1 MDFFRQQD
9 TARGNT
15 AWLIIL
21 FMLGVVCMIALVHG
35 TVAVCYAYLQEEYY
49 HEVYLATGRYVEVDL
64 VAVLLDRQLA
74 LYTSGATVGLI
85 LLGSLFK
92 IIQLASGGKAVAEA
106 MGAMP
111 VKPNSRDP
119 HERRLINVVEEMALA
134 AGTPV
139 PAIYIMHEE
148 QGINAFAAGY
158 SASDAVV
165 AVTYGTMTRLT
176 RDELQGVV
184 AHEFSHIVNGDMRIN
199 IHLMGLLHGI
209 LLVALL
215 GEVLMRSGAR
225 ISGRS
230 RLVLFVGG
238 WMLLTIGYLGLFFGR
253 LIKAAV
259 SREREYLADAAAVQ
273 FTRNPAG
280 LAGALKKIG
289 GYSRGSELE
298 RPNAEFASH
307 LFFASGLLSLFSTHP
322 PLEER
327 ILRIEP
333 DWDEEF
339 EILPDKYMDS
349 AKDAG
354 PAPALAGAIPEA
366 PETVHIERYSS
377 FGAPDDTETVDAPET
392 ATLGEPATAAE
403 PVSPGLAK
411 AGALLEVPETVH
423 VERYSCFGA
432 PDVAETVEVAESAA
446 FTEPAVAAEPV
457 SPGPAGAES
466 ETCAPPKAHVDF
478 ERTLLLTLP
487 DEILTAVQQPDG
499 AQAVTYSL
507 IVSHNMGMWQSHLG
521 MLKESAGADALKA
534 MDQVFKPVAELDR
547 RCHLPLIALCAAS
560 LRGLSE
566 DRQSAFRQTL
576 DALIHCDK
584 TVSPFEFALQRVLR
598 HKMGWDSNAGA
609 SADSS
614 SQPLGNHVRE
624 TGLLLSALACAGQN
638 DPAQAEAAYQAGARM
653 LEVESVPAP
662 IPAGEIDFAQVGV
675 ALDQL
680 ERLAPAD
687 KEVLIAA
694 CAATTAPASGVTPE
708 HGELLRAI
716 CDSLD
721 VPMPASLSE
730 GKPAGAMA
738 VA

>member
-1 MDFFRQQD
+1 MDFFGQQD
-9 TARGNT
+9 TARSNT

-49 HEVYLATGRYVEVDL
+49 HEVYLATGKYVEVDL
-64 VAVLLDRQLA
+64 VAVLLDWNLA
-74 LYTSGATVGLI
+74 LYTSGATLGLI

-92 IIQLASGGKAVAEA
+92 IIQLGSGGKAVAEA

-139 PAIYIMHEE
+139 PGIYIMHEE

-158 SASDAVV
+158 SSSDAVV
-165 AVTYGTMTRLT
+165 AVTYGTMTRLN

-215 GEVLMRSGAR
+215 GEILMRTGGRTSD
-225 ISGRS
+225 RS

-238 WMLLTIGYLGLFFGR
+238 WMLLTTGYLGLFFGR
-253 LIKAAV
+253 MIKAAV

-289 GYSRGSELE
+289 GYSRGSEVE

-307 LFFASGLLSLFSTHP
+307 LFFASGIASLFSTHP
-322 PLEER
+322 PLGER
-327 ILRIEP
+327 ILRIDP
-333 DWDEEF
+333 DWDEEY

-354 PAPALAGAIPEA
+354 PAPALAGAIPE
-366 PETVHIERYSS
+366 
-377 FGAPDDTETVDAPET
+377 
-392 ATLGEPATAAE
+392 
-403 PVSPGLAK
+403 
-411 AGALLEVPETVH
+411 VPETVH
-423 VERYSCFGA
+423 VERYSSFGA
-432 PDVAETVEVAESAA
+432 PDVAESVDVAETAA
-446 FTEPAVAAEPV
+446 LGEPAMVTEPV
-457 SPGPAGAES
+457 SPGPAETES
-466 ETCAPPKAHVDF
+466 ETAAPPGAPVDF

-507 IVSHNMGMWQSHLG
+507 IVGHNMGMWQKHLG
-521 MLKESAGADALKA
+521 MLKESAGVDALKA
-534 MDQVFKPVAELDR
+534 MDQVFKPVTELDR

-576 DALIHCDK
+576 DALILCDK
-584 TVSPFEFALQRVLR
+584 AVSPFEFALQRVLR
-598 HKMGWDSNAGA
+598 HKMGWDRNAGA
-609 SADSS
+609 SADSG
-614 SQPLGNHVRE
+614 SQPLSGHVRE
-624 TGLLLSALACAGQN
+624 ASLLLSALACAGQD
-638 DPAQAEAAYQAGARM
+638 DPDRAEAAYRAGARM
-653 LEVESVPAP
+653 LEVESVPDP
-662 IPAGEIDFAQVGV
+662 IPAGEIDFAQVGA

-687 KEVLIAA
+687 KKVLIAA
-694 CAATTAPASGVTPE
+694 CAATAAPDGRATLD
-708 HGELLRAI
+708 HGEILRAI

-721 VPMPASLSE
+721 VPMPASLPD
-730 GKPAGAMA
+730 GKPAGAKA

>member
-1 MDFFRQQD
+1 MDFFGQQD
-9 TARGNT
+9 TARSNT

-49 HEVYLATGRYVEVDL
+49 HEVHLATGKYVEVDL
-64 VAVLLDRQLA
+64 VAVLLDWELA
-74 LYTSGATVGLI
+74 LYTSGATLGLI

-92 IIQLASGGKAVAEA
+92 IIQLGSGGKAVAEA

-119 HERRLINVVEEMALA
+119 HERRLINVVEEMAIA

-139 PAIYIMHEE
+139 PGIYIMHEE

-158 SASDAVV
+158 SSSDAVV
-165 AVTYGTMTRLT
+165 AVTYGTMTRLN
-176 RDELQGVV
+176 REELQGVV

-215 GEVLMRSGAR
+215 GEVLMRTGPRTSG
-225 ISGRS
+225 GS

-238 WMLLTIGYLGLFFGR
+238 WMLLTTGYMGLFFGR

-289 GYSRGSELE
+289 GYSRGSEVE

-307 LFFASGLLSLFSTHP
+307 LFFASGIASLFSTHP

-333 DWDEEF
+333 DWDEEY

-354 PAPALAGAIPEA
+354 PAPALAGAIPEV
-366 PETVHIERYSS
+366 PDTVHVERYSS
-377 FGAPDDTETVDAPET
+377 FGAPD
-392 ATLGEPATAAE
+392 
-403 PVSPGLAK
+403 
-411 AGALLEVPETVH
+411 
-423 VERYSCFGA
+423 
-432 PDVAETVEVAESAA
+432 VAETVDVAESAA

-457 SPGPAGAES
+457 SPGLARAGALLEVPETVHVERYSSFGAPDVAESAITAEPVSPDPAGAES
-466 ETCAPPKAHVDF
+466 ETGAPPKAHVDF

-507 IVSHNMGMWQSHLG
+507 IVSHNMGMWQTHLG
-521 MLKESAGADALKA
+521 KLKESAGADALKA

-560 LRGLSE
+560 LRDLSE
-566 DRQSAFRQTL
+566 DRQNAFRQTL
-576 DALIHCDK
+576 DALILCDEA
-584 TVSPFEFALQRVLR
+584 VSPFEFALQRVLR
-598 HKMGWDSNAGA
+598 RKMGWDSNAGA
-609 SADSS
+609 PADSGG
-614 SQPLGNHVRE
+614 QTLGDHVRE
-624 TGLLLSALACAGQN
+624 AGLLLSALACAGQD
-638 DPAQAEAAYQAGARM
+638 DPAQAEAAYRAGARM
-653 LEVESVPAP
+653 LEVESVSAQT
-662 IPAGEIDFAQVGV
+662 PAGEIDFAQVGA

-680 ERLAPAD
+680 ERLAPPD
-687 KEVLIAA
+687 KKVLIAA
-694 CAATTAPASGVTPE
+694 CAATAAPDAGATLE
-708 HGELLRAI
+708 HGEILRAI
-716 CDSLD
+716 CDCLD
-721 VPMPASLSE
+721 VPVPASLSD
-730 GKPAGAMA
+730 GKPAGAKA

>member
-1 MDFFRQQD
+1 MDFFGQQD
-9 TARGNT
+9 TARSNT

-49 HEVYLATGRYVEVDL
+49 HEVYLATGKYVEVDL
-64 VAVLLDRQLA
+64 VAVLLDWNLA
-74 LYTSGATVGLI
+74 LYTSGATLGLI

-92 IIQLASGGKAVAEA
+92 IIQLGSGGKAVAEA

-139 PAIYIMHEE
+139 PGIYIMHEE

-158 SASDAVV
+158 TSSDAVV
-165 AVTYGTMTRLT
+165 AVTYGTMTRLN

-215 GEVLMRSGAR
+215 GEILMRTGGRTSD
-225 ISGRS
+225 RS

-238 WMLLTIGYLGLFFGR
+238 WMLLTTGYLGLFFGR
-253 LIKAAV
+253 MIKAAV

-280 LAGALKKIG
+280 LVGALKKIG
-289 GYSRGSELE
+289 GYSRGSEVE

-307 LFFASGLLSLFSTHP
+307 LFFASGIASLFSTHP
-322 PLEER
+322 PLGER
-327 ILRIEP
+327 ILRIDP
-333 DWDEEF
+333 GWDEEY

-354 PAPALAGAIPEA
+354 PAPALAGAIPEVPETVHVERYSSFGA
-366 PETVHIERYSS
+366 PDATETVDVAETAALGEPAIAAEPVSPNLARAGALLEVPETVHIERYSS
-377 FGAPDDTETVDAPET
+377 FGAPDVAESVDVAET
-392 ATLGEPATAAE
+392 AALGEPAMVT
-403 PVSPGLAK
+403 
-411 AGALLEVPETVH
+411 
-423 VERYSCFGA
+423 
-432 PDVAETVEVAESAA
+432 
-446 FTEPAVAAEPV
+446 EPV
-457 SPGPAGAES
+457 SPGPAETES
-466 ETCAPPKAHVDF
+466 ETAAPPGAPVDF

-507 IVSHNMGMWQSHLG
+507 IVGHNMGMWQKHLG
-521 MLKESAGADALKA
+521 MLKESAGVDALKA
-534 MDQVFKPVAELDR
+534 MDQVFKPVTELDR

-560 LRGLSE
+560 LCGLSE

-576 DALIHCDK
+576 DALILCDK
-584 TVSPFEFALQRVLR
+584 AVSPFEFALQRVLR
-598 HKMGWDSNAGA
+598 HKMGWDRNAGA
-609 SADSS
+609 SADSG
-614 SQPLGNHVRE
+614 SQPLSGHVRE
-624 TGLLLSALACAGQN
+624 AGLLLSALACAGQD
-638 DPAQAEAAYQAGARM
+638 DPDQAEAAYRAGARM
-653 LEVESVPAP
+653 LEVESVPDP
-662 IPAGEIDFAQVGV
+662 IPTGEIDFAQVGA

-687 KEVLIAA
+687 KKVLIAA
-694 CAATTAPASGVTPE
+694 CAATTAPDGRATLD
-708 HGELLRAI
+708 HGEILRAI

-721 VPMPASLSE
+721 VPMPASLPD
-730 GKPAGAMA
+730 GKPAGAKA